1 VLIIVEWFYKG
12 VKLKSLGMAGEVID
26 ALMDFLIVLIT
37 GIK

>member
-1 VLIIVEWFYKG
+1 M
-12 VKLKSLGMAGEVID
+12 LKRMGMAREVID